1 MTWRP
6 EVEEIERRH
15 KLAEKMGGEEGVER
29 QHRRGKLTVRERLE
43 GLVDPG
49 SFQQSGKLMGGATYD
64 GAELVDFTPHNKVSG
79 ICTLNGR
86 RVYLTAS
93 DFTVRGGASETVGGP
108 GVGVG
113 QPEPLEWKMPSVNL
127 LDATGGS
134 VATFEKMGRTYIPDG
149 PFWGPASQLLGVAPV
164 VMGVMGSVAG
174 GAAVM
179 ACISHFSVMVKDT
192 SQIFPGGPPVVKAA
206 LGYDI
211 TKEDLG
217 DYRIHTQVSGVVDNL
232 ANTEE
237 EAFEM
242 IRRFL
247 SYLPDNVWEMPPR
260 TEPTDDPNRR
270 DEELLDIIPKSKRR
284 KYDAHELLGRIV
296 DHDSIFEISPD
307 YGQSRITALARVNG
321 YPIGIMVNNPKHLGG
336 AMDVTAGDKV
346 IRFLQLCDTF
356 HLPMVFLCDEPG
368 FMVGVE
374 SEKRGIER
382 AGARIVCATC
392 ETSMPWI
399 TFITRQSFGVAG
411 SLQYRPGGMF
421 RRYAWPSGIWGSMH
435 IEGGTTAAY
444 RRIIDSSDDPEA
456 KRIEIEDR
464 LKALASPFRTAEA
477 TGLDII
483 DPRETRPILC
493 DFVEMAQSVIKT
505 QLGPKAGPS
514 YRP

>member
-1 MTWRP
+1 M
-6 EVEEIERRH
+6 
-15 KLAEKMGGEEGVER
+15 
-29 QHRRGKLTVRERLE
+29 
-43 GLVDPG
+43 
-49 SFQQSGKLMGGATYD
+49 
-64 GAELVDFTPHNKVSG
+64 
-79 ICTLNGR
+79 
-86 RVYLTAS
+86 
-93 DFTVRGGASETVGGP
+93 
-108 GVGVG
+108 
-113 QPEPLEWKMPSVNL
+113 
-127 LDATGGS
+127 
-134 VATFEKMGRTYIPDG
+134 
-149 PFWGPASQLLGVAPV
+149 
-164 VMGVMGSVAG
+164 
-174 GAAVM
+174 
-179 ACISHFSVMVKDT
+179 
-192 SQIFPGGPPVVKAA
+192 
-206 LGYDI
+206 
-211 TKEDLG
+211 
-217 DYRIHTQVSGVVDNL
+217 DNL

-260 TEPTDDPNRR
+260 TEPTDDPNRK

-284 KYDAHELLGRIV
+284 RYDAHELLGRIV